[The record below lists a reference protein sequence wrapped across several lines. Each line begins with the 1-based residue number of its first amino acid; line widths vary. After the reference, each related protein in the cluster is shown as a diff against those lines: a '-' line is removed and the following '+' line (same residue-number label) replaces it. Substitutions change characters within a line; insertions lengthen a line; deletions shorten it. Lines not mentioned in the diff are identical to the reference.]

1 MTAYNLGFAKQMNR
15 AAELLTS
22 PRVKEFDEAQ
32 AVAYMNLVA
41 IEVAMKAM
49 LEKAGWDA
57 KHLRKRSHDLKG
69 LLKDICSTEIYMEIA
84 PSHLRYVSA
93 ARLCSLSVKDTNGA
107 KGTVGAVI
115 DAEARG
121 ASKYP
126 NELRYGDNFR
136 HFSPKVL
143 TESAKAVIDF
153 AETYWN
159 SIRKKQGNDT

>member
-1 MTAYNLGFAKQMNR
+1 MSAYNLGFAKQMNR

-22 PRVKEFDEAQ
+22 PGVKEFDEAQ

-49 LEKAGWDA
+49 LERAGWDA
-57 KHLRKRSHDLKG
+57 KHLRNRSHDLKG
-69 LLKDICSTEIYMEIA
+69 LLVDVCNTEIYVEIA
-84 PSHLRYVSA
+84 PSRFRYVSA
-93 ARLCSLSVKDTNGA
+93 AKLCSISVKDTNGA
-107 KGTVGAVI
+107 KGTVGAII
-115 DAEARG
+115 DGEACG

-143 TESAKAVIDF
+143 TASAKAVIDF
-153 AETYWN
+153 AEDHWN
-159 SIRKKQGNDT
+159 SIRKK